1 MNLDKCQSI
10 NEAKFLQERMESEK
24 YEFQAAVATQ
34 IQLWNLPIMSKFRRT
49 AITSPNKIY
58 RSTVNEFKISFLMHL
73 NDVKKRANCGYDRK
87 AHLIP
92 NPGTNGVRKIR
103 TSNSSGLD
111 PTLQSSSN
119 ENRLTNGFYGTFS
132 HQSSRLVYPCIPTE
146 HNSAEK
152 FEAVVW
158 ELPQPAW

>member
-1 MNLDKCQSI
+1 
-10 NEAKFLQERMESEK
+10 MESER
-24 YEFQAAVATQ
+24 YEYQVAVATQ
-34 IQLWNLPIMSKFRRT
+34 IQLCNPPIMSKFRQT
-49 AITSPNKIY
+49 ATSHMKSANPHIMNSNI
-58 RSTVNEFKISFLMHL
+58 KISFLMHL
-73 NDVKKRANCGYDRK
+73 NDVKIRAIYRYNTK
-87 AHLIP
+87 ANLIP

-158 ELPQPAW
+158 ELLQPA